1 MNKIKKPW
9 IYIISITAA
18 IAVLGAGYL
27 FFREENSY
35 AEAPKTEAPVSV
47 AAVIVEP
54 QIIDSV
60 VTAAGALSSKNTSVL
75 SSKIM
80 GRVVRL
86 SVQEGDQVSTGKLL
100 MKIDSGEITAQM
112 IQAQAAY
119 NNARLQHD
127 RIKSLYDAKASTQT
141 EMDQAT
147 LGRENAQA
155 GLQAAKAMESYTLI
169 TAPISGQI
177 VEKRI
182 NLGEMALP
190 GQPLI
195 KIEDNRNLRLEVTV
209 KDMDILSIQPG
220 KPVKVQI
227 DAMPG
232 TEISGTVSQVVQASD
247 VRTHSFIVKID
258 IPARKGL
265 TTGMYGKAFFTI
277 GKREAILVPKS
288 AVVEMSG
295 IWGVYI
301 VSADRGAVFQMIQ
314 VGEERGNLVEVITG
328 LKKGRPGDQR
338 QAPRQNGWE
347 KGRGCAEVTIDEKPS
362 KGHLAQSRSLLLPKR
377 GHKQR
382 RKERQKLWNIS
393 KPKTGFAFLCDLAS
407 LREKVFAFCPFVPA

>member
-1 MNKIKKPW
+1 M
-9 IYIISITAA
+9 
-18 IAVLGAGYL
+18 LGAGYMI
-27 FFREENSY
+27 FGKENSY
-35 AEAPKTEAPVSV
+35 AEAPKAEAPVSV

-54 QIIDSV
+54 TIIDSV

-86 SVQEGDQVSTGKLL
+86 SVQEGDRVDAGKLL
-100 MKIDSGEITAQM
+100 MKIDSGEITAQA
-112 IQAQAAY
+112 IQARAAY
-119 NNARLQHD
+119 NNARLQYD
-127 RIKSLYDAKASTQT
+127 RIKSLYDAKASTQM

-147 LGRENAQA
+147 LGLENAQA
-155 GLQAAKAMESYTLI
+155 GLQAAKAMESYTII

-209 KDMDILSIQPG
+209 KDLDILSIQPG

-232 TEISGTVSQVVQASD
+232 VEISGIVSQVVQASD
-247 VRTHSFIVKID
+247 VRTHSFIVKVD

-265 TTGMYGKAFFTI
+265 ITGMYGKAFFTI

-295 IWGVYI
+295 ISGVYI
-301 VSADRGAVFQMIQ
+301 VSGDRGAVFQMIQ
-314 VGEERGNLVEVITG
+314 VGEERGNFVEVISG
-328 LKKGRPGDQR
+328 LKKGDQVISD
-338 QAPRQNGWE
+338 
-347 KGRGCAEVTIDEKPS
+347 KHLGRMDGKKVIV
-362 KGHLAQSRSLLLPKR
+362 AQKNKNLFS
-377 GHKQR
+377 QR
-382 RKERQKLWNIS
+382 RKGRKEWLQLIAIRQRLRHLSILTNY
-393 KPKTGFAFLCDLAS
+393 AS
-407 LREKVFAFCPFVPA
+407 LCVLCVLCEKRFSVMTFRFRLVQIRILK

>member
-1 MNKIKKPW
+1 
-9 IYIISITAA
+9 
-18 IAVLGAGYL
+18 
-27 FFREENSY
+27 
-35 AEAPKTEAPVSV
+35 V

-54 QIIDSV
+54 KIIDSV

-86 SVQEGDQVSTGKLL
+86 SVQEGDRVDAGKLL
-100 MKIDSGEITAQM
+100 MKIDSGEITAQA
-112 IQAQAAY
+112 IQAKAAY
-119 NNARLQHD
+119 NNARLQYD
-127 RIKSLYDAKASTQT
+127 RIKSLYDAKASTQM

-147 LGRENAQA
+147 LGLENAQA
-155 GLQAAKAMESYTLI
+155 GLQSAKAMESYTLI

-209 KDMDILSIQPG
+209 KDLDILSIQPG

-232 TEISGTVSQVVQASD
+232 VEISGIVSQVVQASD

-258 IPARKGL
+258 IPANKGL
-265 TTGMYGKAFFTI
+265 VTGMYGKAFFPV

-295 IWGVYI
+295 VTGVYI

-314 VGEERGNLVEVITG
+314 VGEERGNFVEVITG
-328 LKKGRPGDQR
+328 LKKGDRVISD
-338 QAPRQNGWE
+338 
-347 KGRGCAEVTIDEKPS
+347 K
-362 KGHLAQSRSLLLPKR
+362 HLGGLDGK
-377 GHKQR
+377 
-382 RKERQKLWNIS
+382 
-393 KPKTGFAFLCDLAS
+393 
-407 LREKVFAFCPFVPA
+407 KVIVAHN

>member
-1 MNKIKKPW
+1 MNMNKIKKPW
-9 IYIISITAA
+9 IYIISITTA
-18 IAVLGAGYL
+18 IAVLSGGYL
-27 FFREENSY
+27 FFREENIY
-35 AEAPKTEAPVSV
+35 AEAPKAEAPVTV
-47 AAVIVEP
+47 EAVIVEP
-54 QIIDSV
+54 RTIDSV
-60 VTAAGALSSKNTSVL
+60 VTAAGTLSSKNTSVL

-86 SVQEGDQVSTGKLL
+86 SVQEGDRVDAGKLL
-100 MKIDSGEITAQM
+100 MKIDSGEITAQA
-112 IQAQAAY
+112 IQAKAAY

-127 RIKSLYDAKASTQT
+127 RIKSLYDAKASTQM

-147 LGRENAQA
+147 LGMENAQA

-265 TTGMYGKAFFTI
+265 ITGMYGKAFFTI

-295 IWGVYI
+295 ISGVYI

-328 LKKGRPGDQR
+328 LKKGDRVISD
-338 QAPRQNGWE
+338 
-347 KGRGCAEVTIDEKPS
+347 KHLGRMDGK
-362 KGHLAQSRSLLLPKR
+362 
-377 GHKQR
+377 
-382 RKERQKLWNIS
+382 
-393 KPKTGFAFLCDLAS
+393 
-407 LREKVFAFCPFVPA
+407 KVVVAHN

>member
-1 MNKIKKPW
+1 M
-9 IYIISITAA
+9 
-18 IAVLGAGYL
+18 LGAGYL

-35 AEAPKTEAPVSV
+35 AEAPKAEAPVSV

-54 QIIDSV
+54 KIIDSV

-86 SVQEGDQVSTGKLL
+86 SVQEGDRVDAGKLL
-100 MKIDSGEITAQM
+100 MKIDSGEITAQA
-112 IQAQAAY
+112 IQARAAY
-119 NNARLQHD
+119 NNARLQYD
-127 RIKSLYDAKASTQT
+127 RIKSLYDAKASTQM

-147 LGRENAQA
+147 LGLENAQA
-155 GLQAAKAMESYTLI
+155 GLQAAKAMESYTII

-209 KDMDILSIQPG
+209 KDLDILSIQPG

-232 TEISGTVSQVVQASD
+232 VEISGIVSQVVQASD
-247 VRTHSFIVKID
+247 VRTHSFIVKVD

-265 TTGMYGKAFFTI
+265 ITGMYGKAFFTI

-295 IWGVYI
+295 ISGVYI
-301 VSADRGAVFQMIQ
+301 VSGDRGAVFQMIQ
-314 VGEERGNLVEVITG
+314 VGEERGNFVEVISG
-328 LKKGRPGDQR
+328 LKKGDQVISDKHLGR
-338 QAPRQNGWE
+338 MDGKKVVVAQN
-347 KGRGCAEVTIDEKPS
+347 
-362 KGHLAQSRSLLLPKR
+362 
-377 GHKQR
+377 
-382 RKERQKLWNIS
+382 
-393 KPKTGFAFLCDLAS
+393 
-407 LREKVFAFCPFVPA
+407 

>member
-1 MNKIKKPW
+1 MVVSKVEPSGSEERIYCLLFSKEITMNIIMIQDKIKTMDKKMV
-9 IYIISITAA
+9 YGISIVAA
-18 IAVLGAGYL
+18 IAVLGAGYMI
-27 FFREENSY
+27 FGKENSY
-35 AEAPKTEAPVSV
+35 AEATKQETPATVS
-47 AAVIVEP
+47 AITVEP
-54 QIIDSV
+54 RTIDSV
-60 VTAAGALSSKNTSVL
+60 ITAAGALSSKNTSVL
-75 SSKIM
+75 SSKVM
-80 GRVVRL
+80 GRVVHL
-86 SVQEGDQVSTGKLL
+86 SVQEGNHVDAGKLL
-100 MKIDSGEITAQM
+100 MKIDSGEITAQAL
-112 IQAQAAY
+112 QAQAAY
-119 NNARLQHD
+119 HNAMLQYD
-127 RIKSLYDAKASTQT
+127 RIRSLYDAKASTQM

-220 KPVKVQI
+220 KSVKVQI

-232 TEISGTVSQVVQASD
+232 IDINGTVSQVVQASD

-265 TTGMYGKAFFTI
+265 ITGMYGKAFFTI
-277 GKREAILVPKS
+277 GKREVILIPKS

-295 IWGVYI
+295 ISGVYL

-314 VGEERGNLVEVITG
+314 VGEMFGNFVEVVSG
-328 LKKGRPGDQR
+328 LKQGDR
-338 QAPRQNGWE
+338 VISDKHLGITDGKKVIVAE
-347 KGRGCAEVTIDEKPS
+347 K
-362 KGHLAQSRSLLLPKR
+362 
-377 GHKQR
+377 
-382 RKERQKLWNIS
+382 
-393 KPKTGFAFLCDLAS
+393 
-407 LREKVFAFCPFVPA
+407 